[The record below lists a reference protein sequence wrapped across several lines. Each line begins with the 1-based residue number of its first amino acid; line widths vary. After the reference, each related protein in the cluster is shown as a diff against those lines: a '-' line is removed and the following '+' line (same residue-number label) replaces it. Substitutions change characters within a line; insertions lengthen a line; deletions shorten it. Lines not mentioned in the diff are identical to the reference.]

1 MIILFLNLAWGS
13 DPDPTVIYKKETSI
27 DFEGLEIEGE
37 LLKPMGSVIQER
49 KHAPFNPLI
58 QLRTDFNY
66 ELNQSVTEIK

>member
-37 LLKPMGSVIQER
+37 LLKPMGSVIRER

-58 QLRTDFNY
+58 QLRTDFND
-66 ELNQSVTEIK
+66 ELKQSVTEIK